1 MVCMKKILLKTIAT
15 LLSLLVAVSSTISAG
30 ELSAI
35 SFEGLKLV
43 QEEGLRKQ
51 ITSKAGESFSAEAVK
66 KDIKILYRTGYFKSV
81 LAEVADRKGSQI
93 LVFKV
98 QEKPSVRKIKLSG
111 NDYMSD
117 KNFNKELALGSRRFF
132 DIKKLGE
139 AVERVKK
146 YYQEKGYN
154 DAEITYKIKEIEDNQ
169 IDISFFVDEG
179 VKNVIREIVFQ
190 GNASVDE
197 DILKSEIETRTYNW
211 LISWATGRGI
221 LKKEKLEQDVAKLSN
236 YYLNNGYVEVQVAE
250 PVVERTKDGLRLVY
264 KIQEGAFYNFGE
276 IHAEGDLVKGTEE
289 ETLKEIEAQS
299 GKMFSLKVVRDD
311 ANKIAEKYTDVGYAF
326 ANVDPRTRV
335 NRKGKTVDVVFSID
349 QGNVVTVDRIV
360 FSGNEKTSD
369 NVIRRMLKIGE
380 GELYSSSKI
389 KRSQELIQRLGFF
402 DEVSI
407 TTDPSDK
414 PDAVGLNVGVK
425 EAQTGSFSIGGGV
438 SSDDGF
444 IFTANMTENNVM
456 GSGNS
461 LTADV
466 NTGTRR
472 ENYVIS
478 FLNPRVN
485 DTRFSFGADLLSVN
499 RIFDDFDRKQTG
511 GALTLG
517 YPLWFL
523 GEEYLDDINAFVTYE
538 LLRINIDNVDENA
551 PQLVKDEEGKSTS
564 SSIAPRIVRNTI
576 NNPLDPTEG
585 SRQSAKVEL
594 AGLGGDEE
602 FWAVRLNNDWYYPL
616 YEFEESGEE
625 LTFSQRI
632 DFGYGKAFNDDRFP
646 LFRRFFAGGI
656 NSNRGFDAREL
667 GPKDAEGNEF
677 GGSKELI
684 ANFELIF
691 PLLTQAGVKGLV
703 FYDIGNAFDDDEQIK
718 FAELRHA
725 VGFGI
730 RWRSPLAPI
739 RIEFGL
745 PLDKEEGDKS
755 FITHF
760 SFGAPF

>member
-15 LLSLLVAVSSTISAG
+15 LFCILIAVSSTMSAG

-35 SFEGLKLV
+35 SFDGLRLV

-66 KDIKILYRTGYFKSV
+66 EDIKILYRTGYFKNV
-81 LAEVADRKGSQI
+81 LAEVADNSGSEI
-93 LVFKV
+93 LVFKL

-111 NDYMSD
+111 NDYVSE

-132 DIKKLGE
+132 DIKKLDE
-139 AVERVKK
+139 AIERVKK
-146 YYQEKGYN
+146 FYQEKGYN
-154 DAEITYKIKEIEDNQ
+154 DAKITYKIKELKDNQ
-169 IDISFFVDEG
+169 IDISFDVEEG
-179 VKNVIREIVFQ
+179 VKNVIREIIFQ
-190 GNASVDE
+190 GNVHVDKG
-197 DILKSEIETRTYNW
+197 ILASEIETRRYNW

-221 LKKEKLEQDVAKLSN
+221 LKEEKLEQDVAKLSN

-250 PVVERTKDGLRLVY
+250 PVIEHTKDGLRLIY
-264 KIQEGAFYNFGE
+264 KIQEGSFYNFGE
-276 IHAEGDLVKGTEE
+276 IHAEGDLVQGTEDQ
-289 ETLKEIEAQS
+289 TLKEVEAVPS
-299 GKMFSLKVVRDD
+299 EMFSLKVIRDD

-335 NRKGKTVDVVFSID
+335 NRENKTVDVVFSID
-349 QGNVVTVDRIV
+349 QGEIVTVDRIV

-389 KRSQELIQRLGFF
+389 KRSQELVQRLGFF

-414 PDAVGLNVGVK
+414 PGSVGLNVGVK
-425 EAQTGSFSIGGGV
+425 EAQTGSFSIGGGI

-444 IFTANMTENNVM
+444 IFSVNVTENNVL

-466 NTGTRR
+466 NTGSRN
-472 ENYVIS
+472 ENYILS

-485 DTRFSFGADLLSVN
+485 DTRLSLGADLLSVN
-499 RIFDDFDRKQTG
+499 RIFDDFDRKQVG
-511 GALTLG
+511 GAVTLG

-538 LLRINIDNVDENA
+538 LLRIKINNVDENA
-551 PQLVKDEEGKSTS
+551 PQLVKDEEGESTS

-585 SRQSAKVEL
+585 SKQTAKVEI

-602 FWAVRLNNDWYYPL
+602 FWALRLNNDWYYPL
-616 YEFEESGEE
+616 HEFEESGEE
-625 LTFSQRI
+625 LTFAQRI
-632 DFGYGKAFNDDRFP
+632 DFGYGEAFNDDRFP
-646 LFRRFFAGGI
+646 LFRRLFAGGI

-667 GPKDAEGNEF
+667 GPKDEEGNEF
-677 GGSKELI
+677 GGNKELI

-691 PLLTQAGVKGLV
+691 PLLSQAGVKGLV
-703 FYDIGNAFDDDEQIK
+703 FYDIGNAFDDDENIMLS
-718 FAELRHA
+718 ELRSA

-745 PLDKEEGDKS
+745 PLDKEDGDKS